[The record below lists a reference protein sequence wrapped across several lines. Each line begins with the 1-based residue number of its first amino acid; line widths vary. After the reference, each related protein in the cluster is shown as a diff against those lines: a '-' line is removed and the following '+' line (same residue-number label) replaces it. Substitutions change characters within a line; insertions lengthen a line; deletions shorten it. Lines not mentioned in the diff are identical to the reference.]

1 MVSSSGAPFRLA
13 RDRELSVGSTLALG
27 TAQLGQAY
35 GIANRVGQPDEKTAH
50 AILDVA
56 WRAGIRHVDT
66 AQAYGDSEAI
76 VGRHLHESLAAAA
89 GGMRVITKLCPD
101 LDLTRAGEIQASL
114 QSSRMRLGHRP
125 VWGVLLHREE
135 LLQHWGGCLGEILRE
150 WRARGR
156 IQHLGVSVYS
166 EGGMARAI
174 EAPDIEIIQAPLS
187 PLDRRMQRAGL
198 IAAAEIA
205 GKKLFARSVFLQ
217 GLIALEPREAIR
229 RLPIAADAVRR
240 LAGFCAQRGIDR
252 REFALGYVRHLAPSA
267 LLVIGSETPA
277 QVRDNCKM
285 VSKSDDPAQLS
296 EEWDSEWPD
305 DDPILANPSRWS
317 APLMQ

>member
-1 MVSSSGAPFRLA
+1 MVSYSGAPHRPA
-13 RDRELSVGSTLALG
+13 RDGEFPLGETLALG
-27 TAQLGQAY
+27 TAQLGQPY
-35 GIANRVGQPDEKTAH
+35 GIANRSGQPDEKTAH

-66 AQAYGDSEAI
+66 AQAYGESETI
-76 VGRHLHESLAAAA
+76 IGRYLHRNFAAAA
-89 GGMRVITKLCPD
+89 AGMRVITKLRPD
-101 LDLTRAGEIQASL
+101 LDSTHAAEVQASL
-114 QSSRMRLGHRP
+114 QSSWARLGHRP

-135 LLQHWGGCLGEILRE
+135 LLQHWDGCLGESLRE

-166 EGGMARAI
+166 EEGMAKAI

-198 IAAAEIA
+198 VVGAEIA
-205 GKKLFARSVFLQ
+205 GKKLFARSVLLQ

-240 LAGFCAQRGIDR
+240 LAGFCARRDIDR
-252 REFALGYVRHLAPSA
+252 REFAIGYARHLAPSA

-277 QVRDNCKM
+277 QVRDNCEM
-285 VSKSDDPAQLS
+285 VSKSGNPAQLS
-296 EEWDSEWPD
+296 EEWDNEWPA
-305 DDPILANPSRWS
+305 DDPVLVNPSRW
-317 APLMQ
+317 PLR